1 MRDLSVRRRRLGR
14 FLQTIRRDCGVTQN
28 QLAERLVL
36 PESVIS
42 AFENGERGPDFVEVM
57 AVCEALGTSLD
68 SFCCRWESMSEDLE
82 GD

>member
-1 MRDLSVRRRRLGR
+1 MHRRWCRALLRDAGGWTAAGNSRPTASSV
-14 FLQTIRRDCGVTQN
+14 
-28 QLAERLVL
+28 
-36 PESVIS
+36 ESVIS
-42 AFENGERGPDFVEVM
+42 AFENGERGPDFVEVV